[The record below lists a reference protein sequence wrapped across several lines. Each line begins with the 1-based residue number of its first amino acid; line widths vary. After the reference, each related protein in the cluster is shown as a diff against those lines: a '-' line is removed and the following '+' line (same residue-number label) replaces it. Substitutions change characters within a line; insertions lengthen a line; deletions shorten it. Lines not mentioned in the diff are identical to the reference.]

1 MPNWCA
7 RANAIDH
14 GGGARAVRITVD
26 EQHVCVEVDG
36 YAAGA
41 LPTLGRS
48 RFGRYRVR
56 ASP

>member
-41 LPTLGRS
+41 LPTLGRCIALMNALA
-48 RFGRYRVR
+48 V
-56 ASP
+56 